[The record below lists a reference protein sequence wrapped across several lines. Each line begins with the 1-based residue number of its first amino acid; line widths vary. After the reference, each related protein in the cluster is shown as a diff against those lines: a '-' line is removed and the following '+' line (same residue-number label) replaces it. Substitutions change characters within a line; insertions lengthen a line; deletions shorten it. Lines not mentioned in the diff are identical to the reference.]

1 MMAQSIEA
9 YDLPKRVESYDAD
22 MELMHPNRSKMVQIA
37 LDVLPF
43 EKISPIRA
51 IDLGVGTGYFTERF
65 LKHFP
70 NSRVL
75 AIDGAKSMIDLAKV
89 RLGSL
94 AARVDFRI
102 GDFKNLYQFTKDAET
117 IDVIFT
123 SYALHHLSRSEKEAL
138 IRQAINLLRPGGWFL
153 NADLVVADSPVIEQ
167 RIQQLRVEGIVK
179 RADGRNPR
187 FSDSA
192 STRRFLDELEANES
206 DQPLMLSEDLA
217 VLRDAGLRN
226 SSAFWLEYRE
236 LVSGGQK

>member
-43 EKISPIRA
+43 EKTSPIQA
-51 IDLGVGTGYFTERF
+51 VDLGVGTGYFTERF
-65 LKHFP
+65 LRQFP
-70 NSRVL
+70 KSRVL

-102 GDFKNLYQFTKDAET
+102 GDFKNLYQLTRDAET
-117 IDVIFT
+117 IDAIFT
-123 SYALHHLSRSEKEAL
+123 SYALHHLNRSEKEAL
-138 IRQAINLLRPGGWFL
+138 IRQAVNLLRPGGWFL
-153 NADLVVADSPVIEQ
+153 NADIVVSDSPVIEQ
-167 RIQQLRVEGIVK
+167 RVQQLRVEGIVK
-179 RADGRNPR
+179 RADGRNQR

-192 STRRFLDELEANES
+192 STRRFLAELEANES
-206 DQPLMLSEDLA
+206 DQALMFSEDLA

-226 SSAFWLEYRE
+226 SSAFWLEFRE